1 MTHRRWKVK
10 AAFAGAG
17 ANRRLHDDQ
26 SVFNKNG
33 CRSLGLKR
41 RTISRPCH
49 LASGRHDGLRSLDLR
64 HPLPAPTDIFFV
76 EQLGVG
82 QIRRTTLCA
91 SAGRIADRPSSCSPC
106 RRGRLQIPC
115 LRGPTRTSA
124 LTFRVRGGRMYL
136 PLPLFGSPAFS
147 SRIFCDRLDVIGH
160 CRPIFLL
167 QGHRAGKRLFG
178 RIDPD
183 QGF

>member
-1 MTHRRWKVK
+1 
-10 AAFAGAG
+10 
-17 ANRRLHDDQ
+17 
-26 SVFNKNG
+26 
-33 CRSLGLKR
+33 
-41 RTISRPCH
+41 
-49 LASGRHDGLRSLDLR
+49 
-64 HPLPAPTDIFFV
+64 
-76 EQLGVG
+76 
-82 QIRRTTLCA
+82 
-91 SAGRIADRPSSCSPC
+91 
-106 RRGRLQIPC
+106 
-115 LRGPTRTSA
+115 
-124 LTFRVRGGRMYL
+124 VRGGRMYL